1 MKENVDEL
9 FELAQSALNLGN
21 PKEALELFSK
31 VLSISPNHQKALIKK
46 GNVLGKLGKYQ
57 QAIPFYDKA
66 LKNDPNELLALI
78 NKGLALHYL
87 KQYEDAIDFYDKALL
102 QKPDSTT
109 ILYNKASSLICLGKI
124 EQGLKILEN
133 VIKIDFSY
141 KAKAKYDVD
150 FQQIK
155 HLNEFK
161 KVIL

>member
-1 MKENVDEL
+1 MNENADEI
-9 FELAQSALNLGN
+9 FELAQRALNLGN

-31 VLSISPNHQKALIKK
+31 VLNISPNYQEALIKK

-57 QAIPFYDKA
+57 QAIPLYDKA
-66 LKNDPNELLALI
+66 LKNNPDELLALI

-87 KQYEDAIDFYDKALL
+87 EQYEYAINFYDKALL
-102 QKPDSTT
+102 QKPTSTT
-109 ILYNKASSLICLGKI
+109 ILYNKASSLIRLGKI
-124 EQGLKILEN
+124 EHGLKILED
-133 VIKIDFSY
+133 ITRIDFSY

-161 KVIL
+161 KIIL